1 MKTTLLIVLIIL
13 TQSFT
18 FCQDTTK
25 TVQIELGLRTK
36 KYVGFYW
43 VNGLSAEFST
53 YKIAKGSLHL
63 GVNLASSS
71 LGSAFRS
78 NAIPTLE
85 TELAIIKYFR
95 YTKSFQPITRLNL
108 GYSKAFYGKGFSNI
122 TSNSIL
128 CSIEAGFKYTIIKT
142 VSANIYGGYNILTG
156 NGINGLGTIYPIY
169 SGVSLNW
176 LLSTKSKTIQ
186 K

>member
-1 MKTTLLIVLIIL
+1 MKTILLIVLIIL
-13 TQSFT
+13 IQPFT

-71 LGSAFRS
+71 LGSAIRS

-85 TELAIIKYFR
+85 TELSIIKYFR

-108 GYSKAFYGKGFSNI
+108 GYSKAFYGEGFSNI

-128 CSIEAGFKYTIIKT
+128 CSIEAGFKYIIMST

-176 LLSTKSKTIQ
+176 LLSTKSKIIQ

>member
-1 MKTTLLIVLIIL
+1 MNNFFKDITFIIVSFQSEKVIDTCIDSLNSVSKILVIENSNNHLIKQNL
-13 TQSFT
+13 
-18 FCQDTTK
+18 
-25 TVQIELGLRTK
+25 EK
-36 KYVGFYW
+36 KYSNLQVKIVG
-43 VNGLSAEFST
+43 
-53 YKIAKGSLHL
+53 K
-63 GVNLASSS
+63 
-71 LGSAFRS
+71 
-78 NAIPTLE
+78 
-85 TELAIIKYFR
+85 
-95 YTKSFQPITRLNL
+95 NL
-108 GYSKAFYGKGFSNI
+108 GYSKAFYGEGFSNI

-128 CSIEAGFKYTIIKT
+128 CSIEAGFKYIIMKT

>member
-1 MKTTLLIVLIIL
+1 MKTILLIVLIIL
-13 TQSFT
+13 IQPFT
-18 FCQDTTK
+18 FCQDTTN
-25 TVQIELGLRTK
+25 TVQLELGLRTK
-36 KYVGFYW
+36 KYVVFYW
-43 VNGLSAEFST
+43 VNGLSAEIST
-53 YKIAKGSLHL
+53 HKIASGSLHL

-71 LGSAFRS
+71 FGSAFRS
-78 NAIPTLE
+78 NAIPTIE

-108 GYSKAFYGKGFSNI
+108 GYSKAFYGEGFSNI

-128 CSIEAGFKYTIIKT
+128 CSIEAGFKYIIMKT
-142 VSANIYGGYNILTG
+142 VSVNIYGGYNILTG